1 VLDSVPSTS
10 KTNKQIKNHGK
21 GRPQMNR
28 REQISE
34 HGKGYIALWWRKKE
48 R

>member
-1 VLDSVPSTS
+1 
-10 KTNKQIKNHGK
+10 
-21 GRPQMNR
+21 MNR